1 MDTVS
6 IWEIQYA
13 EPDFAE
19 THDKLVGSCTKDG
32 VCWSSSIA
40 FPKGSRSPAV
50 LENIRKGLEDGSV
63 TPAYVREHLA
73 K

>member
-13 EPDFAE
+13 EPGE
-19 THDKLVGSCTKDG
+19 THDKLVGCATKDG
-32 VCWSSSIA
+32 VQWSSSIA
-40 FPKGSRSPAV
+40 FPRGSRSPAV